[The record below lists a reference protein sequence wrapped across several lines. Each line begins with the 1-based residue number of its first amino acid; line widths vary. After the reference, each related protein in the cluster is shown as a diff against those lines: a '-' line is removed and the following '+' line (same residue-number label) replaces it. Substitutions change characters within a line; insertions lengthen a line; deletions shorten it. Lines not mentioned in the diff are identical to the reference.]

1 MAAPLVS
8 VIVPVLRDTPELEQL
23 LEMLEGQRPTGDAR
37 ADEVIV
43 VNGDPTD
50 RTIER
55 PRSRFPHMQWATSL
69 PGRGRQMNTGAAL
82 AGGRWLLFLHAD
94 SCPDGGWLEEI
105 RRADA
110 DADVVGGA
118 FMFTL
123 RSSARI
129 ARLIEWGV
137 AWRVRWLGLPYG
149 DQGLV
154 VRRAAFDALHGFK
167 ALPIM
172 EDVDFV
178 RRLRRY
184 GRMQPLRTHIRVS
197 ARRWERDGWARRT
210 VLNLL
215 LLGLYYARVSPARL
229 ARIYYGHPVEP
240 ERAAD
245 GDHSAHERSHA
256 GGADATGPRVGVVMP
271 ALNEEEAI
279 EQVLTDIPGL
289 VTSVTV
295 VDNGSTDATATR
307 ARANGARV
315 VAERRRGYGRACLAG
330 LRATPDVDVV
340 VFLDADRSD
349 YPEDITELVSP
360 ILEGRA
366 DLVMGDRSGA
376 ARPRAARFGT
386 SLCVGLINL
395 LWRTDYRDLGP
406 FRAIRRAALDDLA
419 MTDQTWGWTIEMQVK
434 AAEAGLRVLEVPI
447 RQRPRIGRSKISGT
461 WWGTVRAGTRML
473 ITIWSLWRSRGAR
486 TPTDDSD
493 G

>member
-1 MAAPLVS
+1 MAAPLAS
-8 VIVPVLRDTPELEQL
+8 VVVPVLRDTPELEQL
-23 LEMLEGQRPTGDAR
+23 LETLEGQRPTGVAR

-55 PRSRFPHMQWATSL
+55 PRSRFPHVQWATSL

-229 ARIYYGHPVEP
+229 ARIYYGPPVEP
-240 ERAAD
+240 ERTAD
-245 GDHSAHERSHA
+245 GDHSAHDRSHA
-256 GGADATGPRVGVVMP
+256 GGVDAAGPRVGVVMP

-307 ARANGARV
+307 ARASGARV